1 MLIKSAIFAYIHYL
15 SFALMAV
22 SLTLELLIFKAE
34 VTLKDAKK
42 LLFADTVYGLA
53 AIAIVASGVLRLLY
67 YAKGS
72 EYYTANPIFW
82 VKMGLLI
89 VVSLLSLYPTIS
101 YLRWIPAVRKDEAPT
116 VSEVQGK
123 LIPNLIRAEL
133 AGLALIPITA
143 TLMAR
148 GIGLS

>member
-1 MLIKSAIFAYIHYL
+1 MLPRRSPPLSASHCCA
-15 SFALMAV
+15 AAN
-22 SLTLELLIFKAE
+22 
-34 VTLKDAKK
+34 
-42 LLFADTVYGLA
+42 GLA

-123 LIPNLIRAEL
+123 WIPSLIRVEL
-133 AGLALIPITA
+133 VGLALIPIAA
-143 TLMAR
+143 TLMTR